1 MSGDPPNDQTPPRMP
16 WEPEP
21 PGEPEPPAPG
31 ATPPEPSTPETGW
44 TPPAPTDPTTVWSPT
59 PPAPPLT
66 PPAGEPGSAPLAPG
80 QGALLSSAPVG
91 WAAPPPAA
99 PEVAPGLTF
108 ADTGTRVIAYIVD
121 VIILAIVGAIIGAIV
136 DPTNLT
142 ADDFDDLMAANSPVA
157 ALLNVLVDAAY
168 FIAFWTGGRRAT
180 IGQRL
185 FNIQVGNAFDG
196 RALSLEQAIRRWL
209 AFGAWIGLLG
219 VVPGLFPVATL
230 LGLVWLIVLL
240 DHDRDQPHQAGPPRS
255 VRQYRAREPVR
266 RGLEWPRQG
275 LPRDRRRAVPGV
287 GGFDR
292 GPRSCS
298 GSSGQHDP
306 LRDRR
311 VDLGLGRGQRTTA
324 ADGRRSLHSGDG

>member
-1 MSGDPPNDQTPPRMP
+1 MP
-16 WEPEP
+16 W
-21 PGEPEPPAPG
+21 EPEPPAPG
-31 ATPPEPSTPETGW
+31 ARPPEPPTRGTGW
-44 TPPAPTDPTTVWSPT
+44 NPPAPTDPTTVWSPT

-66 PPAGEPGSAPLAPG
+66 PPAGEPGSAPVAPG

-121 VIILAIVGAIIGAIV
+121 VVILAIVGAIIGAIV

-142 ADDFDDLMAANSPVA
+142 AEDFDDLMAANSPVA
-157 ALLNVLVDAAY
+157 AVLNVLVDAAY

-185 FNIQVGNAFDG
+185 FDIQVGNAFDG

-219 VVPGLFPVATL
+219 VIPGVFGIAALIPL
-230 LGLVWLIVLL
+230 LWYIVLL
-240 DHDRDQPHQAGPPRS
+240 VTTATSPTKQGLHDRFANTALVSPSGQ
-255 VRQYRAREPVR
+255 
-266 RGLEWPRQG
+266 
-275 LPRDRRRAVPGV
+275 
-287 GGFDR
+287 
-292 GPRSCS
+292 
-298 GSSGQHDP
+298 GSSG
-306 LRDRR
+306 L
-311 VDLGLGRGQRTTA
+311 VKACLVIVAVLFLVAVGSIVALILLGSQVSTILSEIGE
-324 ADGRRSLHSGDG
+324 SI